1 MLVVERVGL
10 TWKPLFD
17 EPAQATVIPAKVSA
31 AFQALVDRRGD
42 SEFATLGTTIL
53 DMIGRAGQHF
63 GHRATPMRTD
73 FGPEIVLLHAVLMP
87 ALAFHQR
94 FGALTRAGS
103 QRYFR

>member
-1 MLVVERVGL
+1 MDTVGL
-10 TWKPLFD
+10 TWKPFFD
-17 EPAQATVIPAKVSA
+17 EPAQAIVIPAKVSA
-31 AFQALVDRRGD
+31 AFEALIDRRGD
-42 SEFATLGTTIL
+42 SKLAALGTAVL
-53 DMIGRAGQHF
+53 DVIGRAGQHF